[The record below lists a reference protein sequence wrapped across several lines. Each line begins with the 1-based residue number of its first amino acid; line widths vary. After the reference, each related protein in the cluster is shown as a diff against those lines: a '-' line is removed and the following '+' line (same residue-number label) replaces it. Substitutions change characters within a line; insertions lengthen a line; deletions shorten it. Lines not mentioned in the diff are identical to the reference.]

1 MSNKRHRT
9 EGSVKVVVHGGGDGS
24 SRVGG
29 GENRSILT
37 RSIRLSIRYMSIGTA
52 LSATNYV
59 PSRRRD
65 GLIYIVPTVC
75 VCYQLSLSHSVFP
88 IF

>member
-59 PSRRRD
+59 PCRRRD
-65 GLIYIVPTVC
+65 GLYISYQRC
-75 VCYQLSLSHSVFP
+75 VFVINSLSCSVFP